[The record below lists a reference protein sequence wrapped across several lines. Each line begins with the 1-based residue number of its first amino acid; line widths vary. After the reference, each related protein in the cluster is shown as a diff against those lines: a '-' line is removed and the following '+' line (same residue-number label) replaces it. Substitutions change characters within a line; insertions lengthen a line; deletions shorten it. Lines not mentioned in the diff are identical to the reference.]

1 MFSLYIKPSDS
12 LLHFVVFV
20 STFTFLN
27 VFVGSLKLVLL
38 FHFSRQNIQWLS
50 DEIKSFW
57 LPFFFDFIFNE
68 VPVIVYV
75 TVFDDL
81 SIIYPFLIVSIGLFV
96 SRMIMGKANLAIG
109 VRESK
114 AGSYDID
121 NKIVRLS
128 INAFRAI
135 VIIICSIVIMAV
147 DFPIF
152 PIKNV
157 KTDHFGIALMVTYNL
172 T

>member
-20 STFTFLN
+20 STFTFIN
-27 VFVGSLKLVLL
+27 VFVGSLKLVIL
-38 FHFSRQNIQWLS
+38 FHFSRKTISWLS

-57 LPFFFDFIFNE
+57 LPFLYDFLFNE
-68 VPVIVYV
+68 VPVIIYV
-75 TVFDDL
+75 TLFDNL
-81 SIIYPFLIVSIGLFV
+81 SIIYPFLIVSIALFV
-96 SRMIMGKANLAIG
+96 SRIIMDKANLATG

-114 AGSYDID
+114 ASSFDID
-121 NKIVRLS
+121 IKIVRLS
-128 INAFRAI
+128 INAFRSI

-157 KTDHFGIALMVTYNL
+157 KTDHFGIALMVK
-172 T
+172 